1 MGLLSI
7 LLVAL
12 AFAPS
17 YLVSF
22 IYGRTTLIY
31 TITTTTTIN
40 CYIILYYKSLFF
52 FVNIFTARSLYS
64 TIANGMRASFFSSF
78 FQLWREGRD
87 EAFYLANGSRGANTT
102 ATGHEQP
109 RQRYIYSLSLL

>member
-1 MGLLSI
+1 
-7 LLVAL
+7 
-12 AFAPS
+12 
-17 YLVSF
+17 
-22 IYGRTTLIY
+22 
-31 TITTTTTIN
+31 
-40 CYIILYYKSLFF
+40 
-52 FVNIFTARSLYS
+52 
-64 TIANGMRASFFSSF
+64 MRASFFSSF